1 MDVKLVM
8 FKANGQRREFP
19 IPAKGAVIGRN
30 TECDLQIPL
39 GTISR
44 KHTQVSIEEDH
55 VKVRD
60 LGSSNGT
67 FVNDNRIQETILHA
81 GDTLTVG
88 PVIFTVVI
96 DGQPETVKPVR
107 TVIVEN
113 AVEPVNQQ
121 RVEHGT
127 VDEDAESEEAQRMVK
142 APSHGQAELDLE
154 EPVDL
159 AEEEEAPAK
168 PAKKTAANDPLAALQ
183 ALTQPK
189 KR

>member
-44 KHTQVSIEEDH
+44 KHTQVSIDDKH

-67 FVNDNRIQETILHA
+67 FVNEQRVQETIMRP
-81 GDTLTVG
+81 GDTLMVG

-113 AVEPVNQQ
+113 SVEPVNQQ
-121 RVEHGT
+121 REEHGT
-127 VDEDAESEEAQRMVK
+127 VDQEAESEDARRMVK
-142 APSHGQAELDLE
+142 SPRHAEAEDDLGI
-154 EPVDL
+154 VDL
-159 AEEEEAPAK
+159 AEEPAPAK
-168 PAKKTAANDPLAALQ
+168 SKKADANNPLSALQ

-189 KR
+189 KK